1 MMFLKVPFAEK
12 EEAKA
17 LGARW
22 NSERKSWYVPDGKP
36 VEAFE
41 RWLPPGGAD
50 FVPAVAKPSLKSR
63 PVMTDSYAGKP
74 VIGRYY
80 MELQHDCDPFE
91 VCPECAPK
99 LASSGWQGHYD
110 DVAKML
116 KPLRPA

>member
-22 NSERKSWYVPDGKP
+22 NNERKSWYVPDGKP

-63 PVMTDSYAGKP
+63 PVLSDSYAGKP
-74 VIGRYY
+74 VIGRFYL
-80 MELQHDCDPFE
+80 ELPHDCDPFA
-91 VCPECAPK
+91 VCPVCAPK
-99 LASSGWQGHYD
+99 LASSGWQAHYD

-116 KPLRPA
+116 KSLQAA